1 MAWRLGLGRAEHKGK
16 GGPPDGRDG
25 VMGLCAVLKA
35 GVTTSTDTVVIILVM
50 CVGCRAPAWWRRCT
64 RWCL

>member
-1 MAWRLGLGRAEHKGK
+1 
-16 GGPPDGRDG
+16 
-25 VMGLCAVLKA
+25 MGLCPVLKA
-35 GVTTSTDTVVIILVM
+35 DVTTSTDTVVIILVM